1 MDILNVIFEA
11 REEELAKC
19 TETDKSYLS
28 SHCNSSKA
36 YNNLEKLVN
45 DSCPRNAYDILSGI
59 DNFISELNFESSYF
73 NEKYYKQGFCD
84 GFHLAHDIITI
95 FSL

>member
-1 MDILNVIFEA
+1 MEILNVIFEA
-11 REEELAKC
+11 RSEKIAKLS
-19 TETDKSYLS
+19 ETDKAYLS
-28 SHCNSSKA
+28 SHRDSSKA
-36 YNNLEKLVN
+36 YNNLEKLIN
-45 DSCPRNAYDILSGI
+45 KSCPDNAYDILSAI
-59 DNFISELNFESSYF
+59 DDFISEINFENGYY

>member
-11 REEELAKC
+11 RDEEIAKL

-28 SHCNSSKA
+28 SHCNSSKT
-36 YNNLEKLVN
+36 YNYLEKLIN
-45 DSCPRNAYDILSGI
+45 EYCPDNAYDILSAI
-59 DNFISELNFESSYF
+59 DDFISEINFENGYY

-84 GFHLAHDIITI
+84 GFRLVHDIITV